1 MNNDCYFSSDNL
13 LKMILEEI
21 RETIKDKRHSGITQ
35 ELLASELGISRE
47 QLSRLLNGEYAMRS
61 DYLIYLIVRLGLN
74 KTYFNR

>member
-1 MNNDCYFSSDNL
+1 
-13 LKMILEEI
+13 MILEEI

>member
-61 DYLIYLIVRLGLN
+61 DYLLYLIVRLGLN